1 VRYAVV
7 IPSAGRTSL
16 GALLEAL
23 AWGDGPLPE
32 QVLVVDDRPARD
44 RPLALGCPAAALA
57 GRIEVM
63 PGPGRGPAAARNVAW
78 RRARADWVAF
88 LDDDVL
94 PEPGWLRNLADDLRL
109 AADVAGSQGRIRV
122 PLPRDRRPTDW
133 ERNTAGLESA
143 RWATADMAYRRAAL
157 AAVGG
162 FDERFERAYR
172 EDADLGLR
180 VIAAGWRIVP
190 GRRAVVHPP
199 RPAGALASVRLQAG
213 NADDVLMGALH
224 GPAWRARAGAPRGRL
239 RRHLG
244 VSAAGAAAAGALACG
259 RRREAAAALAVWLAG
274 TAELAAARI
283 APGPLTVDE
292 VATMLL
298 TSVLIPPAASWHWM
312 RGHVRLR
319 RLLGDG
325 ERAPRPLPDAVLL
338 DRDGTLIQ
346 DVPYNGDPGQVR
358 PLPGVRDALDR
369 LRAAGVRLAVV
380 SNQSG
385 VGRGLIRERDVA
397 AVNRRVEQLLGPLGP
412 WLVCTH
418 APDQSCNCR
427 KPRPG
432 LVLDAAARLG
442 VPPERCLVIGDIAA
456 DLEAARAAGARGV
469 MVPTA
474 RTRPEEVAAAPET
487 AATLLEV
494 VDRLVEAP

>member
-1 VRYAVV
+1 MRFAVV

-16 GALLEAL
+16 GTLLEVL
-23 AWGDGPLPE
+23 ARGYGPLPE
-32 QVLVVDDRPARD
+32 QVLVVDDRPARE
-44 RPLALGCPAAALA
+44 RPLALGCPGAALA
-57 GRIEVM
+57 GRIEVV
-63 PGPGRGPAAARNVAW
+63 PGPGRGPAAARNVGW

-94 PEPGWLRNLADDLRL
+94 PEPGWRRTLADDLRL

-122 PLPRDRRPTDW
+122 PLPPDRRPTDW

-157 AAVGG
+157 ASVGG

-180 VIAAGWRIVP
+180 VTAAGWRIVP

-239 RRHLG
+239 RRHLV
-244 VSAAGAAAAGALACG
+244 VSVAGAAAAGGLVSS
-259 RRREAAAALAVWLAG
+259 RRREAAAALVLWLAG

-283 APGPLTVDE
+283 APGPHTVDE
-292 VATMLL
+292 LATMLV

-319 RLLGDG
+319 CLLGDG
-325 ERAPRPLPDAVLL
+325 ERAPRPLPTPFCWTATAPSS
-338 DRDGTLIQ
+338 RTCRTTAIRARCGRCRACAT
-346 DVPYNGDPGQVR
+346 PSTGCAPPECASR
-358 PLPGVRDALDR
+358 SSRT
-369 LRAAGVRLAVV
+369 RAAWVAV
-380 SNQSG
+380 
-385 VGRGLIRERDVA
+385 
-397 AVNRRVEQLLGPLGP
+397 
-412 WLVCTH
+412 
-418 APDQSCNCR
+418 
-427 KPRPG
+427 
-432 LVLDAAARLG
+432 
-442 VPPERCLVIGDIAA
+442 
-456 DLEAARAAGARGV
+456 
-469 MVPTA
+469 
-474 RTRPEEVAAAPET
+474 
-487 AATLLEV
+487 
-494 VDRLVEAP
+494 